1 MKVVVDENLC
11 VGTGNCEMACPAV
24 FKVVNGV
31 SKVQVEVVPKGEE
44 ANAREAVDGCPVS
57 AIRAT

>member
-1 MKVVVDENLC
+1 MKVKVDENVC
-11 VGTGNCEMACPAV
+11 VGTGNCELACPAV